1 MLPPSAALHPLAAT
15 ATNLFYRRISMN
27 FFNFAI
33 SFFFFPFLSCSLS
46 DFGIVA
52 FKLDSSPAFFFLDYF
67 LICYLSSRSRMAC
80 FRLFWIFC
88 TLPGVLYILSFVSFF
103 LLSVQP
109 CSIWYIWCPFDILLM
124 DKFFVGDIILFSTL
138 IFRIRPQI
146 INRSPLHQGSL

>member
-52 FKLDSSPAFFFLDYF
+52 FKIDSSPAFFFLDYF

-80 FRLFWIFC
+80 FRCDSLDFALSGLCTVNSSFTLFYRFTFIHLC
-88 TLPGVLYILSFVSFF
+88 GI
-103 LLSVQP
+103 
-109 CSIWYIWCPFDILLM
+109 CSSLVDDI
-124 DKFFVGDIILFSTL
+124 
-138 IFRIRPQI
+138 
-146 INRSPLHQGSL
+146 